1 MIVAVVVTYGP
12 DPRTAELIRA
22 LGSQVEQIVVVDN
35 GSSPAALR
43 TISETIDTAGAQ
55 LIELGDNTGIAHA
68 QNVGIVRAKELGATH
83 VLLSDQDSLPASD
96 MVARLLARLDAT
108 PGAGAV
114 GPYIAENK
122 PGGDELVYVDR
133 RWGPRRA
140 SAEELTSPAVDAA
153 FLLASGCLI
162 PMEVL
167 GAVGPMNAKFF
178 IDHVDLE
185 WCLRARTAGYR
196 LVVDTGAHLEHSLG
210 DATVTLPGR
219 PQPVHVHGPI
229 RCYYLARNTI
239 FMIRSGLL
247 PVAWRAGYVVWLAK
261 FIAFHSILA
270 DRRRARIR
278 ELAAGIRDGLARR
291 GGPRT

>member
-1 MIVAVVVTYGP
+1 MVDEPTEIETER
-12 DPRTAELIRA
+12 PR
-22 LGSQVEQIVVVDN
+22 
-35 GSSPAALR
+35 P
-43 TISETIDTAGAQ
+43 
-55 LIELGDNTGIAHA
+55 
-68 QNVGIVRAKELGATH
+68 
-83 VLLSDQDSLPASD
+83 
-96 MVARLLARLDAT
+96 DAT
-108 PGAGAV
+108 PVVGIARVGTRTKDLAKRLVPGEIAV
-114 GPYIAENK
+114 
-122 PGGDELVYVDR
+122 
-133 RWGPRRA
+133 
-140 SAEELTSPAVDAA
+140 
-153 FLLASGCLI
+153 
-162 PMEVL
+162 
-167 GAVGPMNAKFF
+167 

-185 WCLRARTAGYR
+185 WCLRARAAGYR
-196 LVVDTGAHLEHSLG
+196 VVVDTAAHLEHSLG
-210 DATVTLPGR
+210 DDTVRLPGR